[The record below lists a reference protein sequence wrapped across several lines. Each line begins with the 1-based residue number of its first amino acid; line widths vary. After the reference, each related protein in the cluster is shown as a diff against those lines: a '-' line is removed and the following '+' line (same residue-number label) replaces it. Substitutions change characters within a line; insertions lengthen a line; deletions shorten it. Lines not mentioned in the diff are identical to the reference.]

1 VVDASVAAKW
11 LLPEQGETLF
21 REARHLLND
30 FGRGR
35 VGLIVPDLFWP
46 EIGNVLWKAAAR
58 GRITAKTALDAI
70 TWCREI
76 GIPVYP
82 SADVMHDALGIALA
96 FKITAYDA
104 VYISLAVLLNQPLI
118 TADERL
124 VSEVG
129 SRLPVRWLGGL

>member
-1 VVDASVAAKW
+1 
-11 LLPEQGETLF
+11 
-21 REARHLLND
+21 
-30 FGRGR
+30 
-35 VGLIVPDLFWP
+35 
-46 EIGNVLWKAAAR
+46 
-58 GRITAKTALDAI
+58 
-70 TWCREI
+70 
-76 GIPVYP
+76 VYS